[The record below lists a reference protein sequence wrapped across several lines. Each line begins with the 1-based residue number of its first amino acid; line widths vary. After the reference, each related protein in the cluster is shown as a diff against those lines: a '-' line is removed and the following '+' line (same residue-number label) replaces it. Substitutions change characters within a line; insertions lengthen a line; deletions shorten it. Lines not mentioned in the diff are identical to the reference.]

1 MIDAPAEITV
11 APTAGAAPMNGLPSP
26 PFDALRAD
34 LPGLEA
40 IVAAEAERQRAV
52 AATASE
58 PQPPPAEPPAPAPE
72 ERRVLAEANL
82 DDIGVD
88 GLLPGERRPE
98 DLAEDEPDEPA
109 RVADVRVETT
119 PTTNGLDRDPP
130 GQVHP
135 PGLDPVHLVPVTDA
149 ASKLAATIP
158 EEEVAMLNNET
169 SRRIEPDDV
178 DYDENFNV
186 VRLKPRQPEGAAG
199 EAKAPKRPEELPDDD
214 EASVAAE
221 RLSHARQ
228 QQLPPPGPE
237 DRGPEEQP
245 DEEQPKDPDDG
256 IDPDESAGRHEEK
269 HEQER
274 RRREEHKREEE
285 EKLRR
290 EEEERRLREARAK
303 SPFPLIPFNELQVGT
318 TPAYLV
324 KGLLPRVGL
333 GVAWGPP
340 KCGKSFWFF
349 DLLCHVALGWIYRN
363 KRVQPGIVVYCAFEG
378 AAGFHARAEAFRRK
392 HNLETKYPVPL
403 YVMPMRADLVREH
416 EALINA
422 IRDQLPADA
431 SPVAVGLDTL
441 NRSLA
446 GSESNDEDMSAYVNA
461 ADAIR
466 EAFYCFV
473 GIVHHCGIDGTR
485 PRGHT
490 SLTGAIDVQIAVSRD
505 TSDNIVATV
514 EHMKD
519 GPAGETLISRLEVV
533 EMGLDSEGDLIT
545 SCAVTA
551 GEAAARGGAERKGK
565 LPPAAQIALGALTE
579 AIIELGSVPAAS
591 NHIPLGTKAVTIE
604 QWRDYA
610 YRRGISNS
618 DEPRARQQ
626 AFNRAGDALRKA
638 ARIGTWHP
646 FVWLI

>member
-1 MIDAPAEITV
+1 M
-11 APTAGAAPMNGLPSP
+11 
-26 PFDALRAD
+26 
-34 LPGLEA
+34 
-40 IVAAEAERQRAV
+40 
-52 AATASE
+52 
-58 PQPPPAEPPAPAPE
+58 
-72 ERRVLAEANL
+72 
-82 DDIGVD
+82 
-88 GLLPGERRPE
+88 
-98 DLAEDEPDEPA
+98 
-109 RVADVRVETT
+109 
-119 PTTNGLDRDPP
+119 
-130 GQVHP
+130 
-135 PGLDPVHLVPVTDA
+135 
-149 ASKLAATIP
+149 
-158 EEEVAMLNNET
+158 
-169 SRRIEPDDV
+169 
-178 DYDENFNV
+178 
-186 VRLKPRQPEGAAG
+186 
-199 EAKAPKRPEELPDDD
+199 
-214 EASVAAE
+214 
-221 RLSHARQ
+221 
-228 QQLPPPGPE
+228 
-237 DRGPEEQP
+237 
-245 DEEQPKDPDDG
+245 
-256 IDPDESAGRHEEK
+256 
-269 HEQER
+269 
-274 RRREEHKREEE
+274 
-285 EKLRR
+285 
-290 EEEERRLREARAK
+290 
-303 SPFPLIPFNELQVGT
+303 
-318 TPAYLV
+318 
-324 KGLLPRVGL
+324 
-333 GVAWGPP
+333 
-340 KCGKSFWFF
+340 
-349 DLLCHVALGWIYRN
+349 
-363 KRVQPGIVVYCAFEG
+363 VYCAFEG